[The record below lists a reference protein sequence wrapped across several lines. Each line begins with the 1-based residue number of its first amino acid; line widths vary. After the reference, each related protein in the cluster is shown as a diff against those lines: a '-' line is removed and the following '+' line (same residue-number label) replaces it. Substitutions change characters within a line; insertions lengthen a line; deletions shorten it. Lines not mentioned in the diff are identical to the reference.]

1 MKVAVC
7 NLGCKVNKYECDC
20 IVTAPP
26 GDPAGGLSTPSCKRK
41 YDVQQSPDIR
51 GKRPPLE
58 HPSGDCCRHLP
69 WQPKENRKN
78 PIFFR
83 ETRDFLLRSE
93 GKYATMPGSAFCKGR
108 TLKGATALEECGGTF
123 MSATYEKVSSN
134 KAKLSFTVPAEQFE
148 AAMQKAYLKNR
159 GKINVPGFRRGKAP
173 RKLIET
179 MYGESVFYD
188 DAFQLIFPDLY
199 DEAVKENNLQ
209 VVDQPE
215 VDVQEIGEG
224 KDLVFSCE
232 VYVRPDVTLGDYK
245 GLTVNVTKQTV
256 TDADIDARIEQDRK
270 KVARQI
276 DVEGALENGDTVK
289 LNYMGTVDGV
299 AFEGGTAENQTL
311 TLGSGQFIPG
321 FEEQMVG
328 MNIGEEKDLNVTF
341 PEKYHSEELAGKN
354 AVFHVKV
361 LSATRTE
368 LPKLDDDF
376 AADASEYNTFAEYKD
391 SIVKEL
397 NDRAAK
403 NNEIAVENALVEKAV
418 ENASMDIPQAM
429 INEQTNYLLREM
441 QMRMAYQGLKMEDY
455 LKYTGQTI
463 EQLADMYKGEA
474 EHRVKV
480 ELTLDAIRK
489 AEGIEPTDEDVA
501 KQIAEQAERMGQSV
515 EDFEK
520 TLTDEQRGYLRDTA
534 AIQKVVD
541 LMKQDCTV
549 EEKKEE
555 AAEEKAADAE

>member
-1 MKVAVC
+1 M
-7 NLGCKVNKYECDC
+7 
-20 IVTAPP
+20 
-26 GDPAGGLSTPSCKRK
+26 
-41 YDVQQSPDIR
+41 
-51 GKRPPLE
+51 
-58 HPSGDCCRHLP
+58 
-69 WQPKENRKN
+69 
-78 PIFFR
+78 
-83 ETRDFLLRSE
+83 
-93 GKYATMPGSAFCKGR
+93 
-108 TLKGATALEECGGTF
+108 
-123 MSATYEKVSSN
+123 
-134 KAKLSFTVPAEQFE
+134 
-148 AAMQKAYLKNR
+148 
-159 GKINVPGFRRGKAP
+159 
-173 RKLIET
+173 
-179 MYGESVFYD
+179 
-188 DAFQLIFPDLY
+188 
-199 DEAVKENNLQ
+199 
-209 VVDQPE
+209 
-215 VDVQEIGEG
+215 
-224 KDLVFSCE
+224 
-232 VYVRPDVTLGDYK
+232 
-245 GLTVNVTKQTV
+245 
-256 TDADIDARIEQDRK
+256 
-270 KVARQI
+270 
-276 DVEGALENGDTVK
+276 
-289 LNYMGTVDGV
+289 

-463 EQLADMYKGEA
+463 QQLADMYKGEA

>member
-1 MKVAVC
+1 
-7 NLGCKVNKYECDC
+7 
-20 IVTAPP
+20 
-26 GDPAGGLSTPSCKRK
+26 
-41 YDVQQSPDIR
+41 
-51 GKRPPLE
+51 
-58 HPSGDCCRHLP
+58 
-69 WQPKENRKN
+69 
-78 PIFFR
+78 
-83 ETRDFLLRSE
+83 
-93 GKYATMPGSAFCKGR
+93 
-108 TLKGATALEECGGTF
+108 

-245 GLTVNVTKQTV
+245 GLTVSVTKQTV

-463 EQLADMYKGEA
+463 QQLADMYKGEA

>member
-1 MKVAVC
+1 
-7 NLGCKVNKYECDC
+7 
-20 IVTAPP
+20 
-26 GDPAGGLSTPSCKRK
+26 
-41 YDVQQSPDIR
+41 
-51 GKRPPLE
+51 
-58 HPSGDCCRHLP
+58 
-69 WQPKENRKN
+69 
-78 PIFFR
+78 
-83 ETRDFLLRSE
+83 
-93 GKYATMPGSAFCKGR
+93 
-108 TLKGATALEECGGTF
+108 

-188 DAFQLIFPDLY
+188 DAFQMIFPDLY

-232 VYVRPDVTLGDYK
+232 VFVRPDVTLGDYK

-256 TDADIDARIEQDRK
+256 TDADVDARIEQDRK

-341 PEKYHSEELAGKN
+341 PEKYHSEELAGKA

-397 NDRAAK
+397 NDRATK

-480 ELTLDAIRK
+480 ELTLEAIRK

>member
-1 MKVAVC
+1 
-7 NLGCKVNKYECDC
+7 
-20 IVTAPP
+20 
-26 GDPAGGLSTPSCKRK
+26 
-41 YDVQQSPDIR
+41 
-51 GKRPPLE
+51 
-58 HPSGDCCRHLP
+58 
-69 WQPKENRKN
+69 
-78 PIFFR
+78 
-83 ETRDFLLRSE
+83 
-93 GKYATMPGSAFCKGR
+93 
-108 TLKGATALEECGGTF
+108 

-276 DVEGALENGDTVK
+276 DVEGTLENGDTVK

>member
-1 MKVAVC
+1 
-7 NLGCKVNKYECDC
+7 
-20 IVTAPP
+20 
-26 GDPAGGLSTPSCKRK
+26 
-41 YDVQQSPDIR
+41 
-51 GKRPPLE
+51 
-58 HPSGDCCRHLP
+58 
-69 WQPKENRKN
+69 
-78 PIFFR
+78 
-83 ETRDFLLRSE
+83 
-93 GKYATMPGSAFCKGR
+93 
-108 TLKGATALEECGGTF
+108 

-403 NNEIAVENALVEKAV
+403 SNEIAVENALVEKAV

>member
-1 MKVAVC
+1 
-7 NLGCKVNKYECDC
+7 
-20 IVTAPP
+20 
-26 GDPAGGLSTPSCKRK
+26 
-41 YDVQQSPDIR
+41 
-51 GKRPPLE
+51 
-58 HPSGDCCRHLP
+58 
-69 WQPKENRKN
+69 
-78 PIFFR
+78 
-83 ETRDFLLRSE
+83 
-93 GKYATMPGSAFCKGR
+93 
-108 TLKGATALEECGGTF
+108 

-232 VYVRPDVTLGDYK
+232 VFVRPDVTLGDYK

-311 TLGSGQFIPG
+311 TLGSGQFISG

-463 EQLADMYKGEA
+463 QQLADMYKGEA

>member
-1 MKVAVC
+1 
-7 NLGCKVNKYECDC
+7 
-20 IVTAPP
+20 
-26 GDPAGGLSTPSCKRK
+26 
-41 YDVQQSPDIR
+41 
-51 GKRPPLE
+51 
-58 HPSGDCCRHLP
+58 
-69 WQPKENRKN
+69 
-78 PIFFR
+78 
-83 ETRDFLLRSE
+83 
-93 GKYATMPGSAFCKGR
+93 
-108 TLKGATALEECGGTF
+108 

-232 VYVRPDVTLGDYK
+232 VFVRPDVTLGDYK

-276 DVEGALENGDTVK
+276 DVEGALENGDTEK

-463 EQLADMYKGEA
+463 QQLADMYKGEA

-515 EDFEK
+515 EDFET

>member
-1 MKVAVC
+1 
-7 NLGCKVNKYECDC
+7 
-20 IVTAPP
+20 
-26 GDPAGGLSTPSCKRK
+26 
-41 YDVQQSPDIR
+41 
-51 GKRPPLE
+51 
-58 HPSGDCCRHLP
+58 
-69 WQPKENRKN
+69 
-78 PIFFR
+78 
-83 ETRDFLLRSE
+83 
-93 GKYATMPGSAFCKGR
+93 
-108 TLKGATALEECGGTF
+108 

-232 VYVRPDVTLGDYK
+232 VFVRPDVTLGDYK

-391 SIVKEL
+391 SIVKDL

>member
-1 MKVAVC
+1 
-7 NLGCKVNKYECDC
+7 
-20 IVTAPP
+20 
-26 GDPAGGLSTPSCKRK
+26 
-41 YDVQQSPDIR
+41 
-51 GKRPPLE
+51 
-58 HPSGDCCRHLP
+58 
-69 WQPKENRKN
+69 
-78 PIFFR
+78 
-83 ETRDFLLRSE
+83 
-93 GKYATMPGSAFCKGR
+93 
-108 TLKGATALEECGGTF
+108 

-520 TLTDEQRGYLRDTA
+520 TLTDEQRGYLRRPDEA
-534 AIQKVVD
+534 G
-541 LMKQDCTV
+541 LHGGR
-549 EEKKEE
+549 KEGRGGRG
-555 AAEEKAADAE
+555 KSCRRRVN

>member
-1 MKVAVC
+1 
-7 NLGCKVNKYECDC
+7 
-20 IVTAPP
+20 
-26 GDPAGGLSTPSCKRK
+26 
-41 YDVQQSPDIR
+41 
-51 GKRPPLE
+51 
-58 HPSGDCCRHLP
+58 
-69 WQPKENRKN
+69 
-78 PIFFR
+78 
-83 ETRDFLLRSE
+83 
-93 GKYATMPGSAFCKGR
+93 
-108 TLKGATALEECGGTF
+108 

-463 EQLADMYKGEA
+463 QQLADLYKGEA

>member
-1 MKVAVC
+1 M
-7 NLGCKVNKYECDC
+7 
-20 IVTAPP
+20 
-26 GDPAGGLSTPSCKRK
+26 
-41 YDVQQSPDIR
+41 
-51 GKRPPLE
+51 
-58 HPSGDCCRHLP
+58 
-69 WQPKENRKN
+69 
-78 PIFFR
+78 
-83 ETRDFLLRSE
+83 
-93 GKYATMPGSAFCKGR
+93 
-108 TLKGATALEECGGTF
+108 
-123 MSATYEKVSSN
+123 
-134 KAKLSFTVPAEQFE
+134 
-148 AAMQKAYLKNR
+148 
-159 GKINVPGFRRGKAP
+159 
-173 RKLIET
+173 
-179 MYGESVFYD
+179 
-188 DAFQLIFPDLY
+188 
-199 DEAVKENNLQ
+199 
-209 VVDQPE
+209 
-215 VDVQEIGEG
+215 
-224 KDLVFSCE
+224 
-232 VYVRPDVTLGDYK
+232 
-245 GLTVNVTKQTV
+245 
-256 TDADIDARIEQDRK
+256 
-270 KVARQI
+270 
-276 DVEGALENGDTVK
+276 
-289 LNYMGTVDGV
+289 
-299 AFEGGTAENQTL
+299 
-311 TLGSGQFIPG
+311 
-321 FEEQMVG
+321 
-328 MNIGEEKDLNVTF
+328 
-341 PEKYHSEELAGKN
+341 
-354 AVFHVKV
+354 FHVKV

>member
-1 MKVAVC
+1 
-7 NLGCKVNKYECDC
+7 
-20 IVTAPP
+20 
-26 GDPAGGLSTPSCKRK
+26 
-41 YDVQQSPDIR
+41 
-51 GKRPPLE
+51 
-58 HPSGDCCRHLP
+58 
-69 WQPKENRKN
+69 
-78 PIFFR
+78 
-83 ETRDFLLRSE
+83 
-93 GKYATMPGSAFCKGR
+93 
-108 TLKGATALEECGGTF
+108 

-224 KDLVFSCE
+224 MDLVFSCE
-232 VYVRPDVTLGDYK
+232 VFVRPDVTLGDYK
-245 GLTVNVTKQTV
+245 GLTVSVSKQTV

-341 PEKYHSEELAGKN
+341 PEKYHSAELAGKN

-463 EQLADMYKGEA
+463 QQLADMYKGEA

>member
-1 MKVAVC
+1 
-7 NLGCKVNKYECDC
+7 
-20 IVTAPP
+20 
-26 GDPAGGLSTPSCKRK
+26 
-41 YDVQQSPDIR
+41 
-51 GKRPPLE
+51 
-58 HPSGDCCRHLP
+58 
-69 WQPKENRKN
+69 
-78 PIFFR
+78 
-83 ETRDFLLRSE
+83 
-93 GKYATMPGSAFCKGR
+93 
-108 TLKGATALEECGGTF
+108 

-148 AAMQKAYLKNR
+148 SAMQKAYLKNR

>member
-1 MKVAVC
+1 
-7 NLGCKVNKYECDC
+7 
-20 IVTAPP
+20 
-26 GDPAGGLSTPSCKRK
+26 
-41 YDVQQSPDIR
+41 
-51 GKRPPLE
+51 
-58 HPSGDCCRHLP
+58 
-69 WQPKENRKN
+69 
-78 PIFFR
+78 
-83 ETRDFLLRSE
+83 
-93 GKYATMPGSAFCKGR
+93 
-108 TLKGATALEECGGTF
+108 

-148 AAMQKAYLKNR
+148 AAMQKAYSKNR

-501 KQIAEQAERMGQSV
+501 KQIACLLYTSPSP
-515 EDFEK
+515 
-520 TLTDEQRGYLRDTA
+520 RDA
-534 AIQKVVD
+534 
-541 LMKQDCTV
+541 
-549 EEKKEE
+549 
-555 AAEEKAADAE
+555 

>member
-1 MKVAVC
+1 
-7 NLGCKVNKYECDC
+7 
-20 IVTAPP
+20 
-26 GDPAGGLSTPSCKRK
+26 
-41 YDVQQSPDIR
+41 
-51 GKRPPLE
+51 
-58 HPSGDCCRHLP
+58 
-69 WQPKENRKN
+69 
-78 PIFFR
+78 
-83 ETRDFLLRSE
+83 
-93 GKYATMPGSAFCKGR
+93 
-108 TLKGATALEECGGTF
+108 

-232 VYVRPDVTLGDYK
+232 VFVRPDVTLGDYK

-397 NDRAAK
+397 NDRATK

>member
-1 MKVAVC
+1 
-7 NLGCKVNKYECDC
+7 
-20 IVTAPP
+20 
-26 GDPAGGLSTPSCKRK
+26 
-41 YDVQQSPDIR
+41 
-51 GKRPPLE
+51 
-58 HPSGDCCRHLP
+58 
-69 WQPKENRKN
+69 
-78 PIFFR
+78 
-83 ETRDFLLRSE
+83 
-93 GKYATMPGSAFCKGR
+93 
-108 TLKGATALEECGGTF
+108 

-515 EDFEK
+515 
-520 TLTDEQRGYLRDTA
+520 
-534 AIQKVVD
+534 
-541 LMKQDCTV
+541 
-549 EEKKEE
+549 
-555 AAEEKAADAE
+555 

>member
-1 MKVAVC
+1 
-7 NLGCKVNKYECDC
+7 
-20 IVTAPP
+20 
-26 GDPAGGLSTPSCKRK
+26 
-41 YDVQQSPDIR
+41 
-51 GKRPPLE
+51 
-58 HPSGDCCRHLP
+58 
-69 WQPKENRKN
+69 
-78 PIFFR
+78 
-83 ETRDFLLRSE
+83 
-93 GKYATMPGSAFCKGR
+93 
-108 TLKGATALEECGGTF
+108 

-480 ELTLDAIRK
+480 ELTLEAIRK

-541 LMKQDCTV
+541 LMKQNCTV

>member
-1 MKVAVC
+1 
-7 NLGCKVNKYECDC
+7 
-20 IVTAPP
+20 
-26 GDPAGGLSTPSCKRK
+26 
-41 YDVQQSPDIR
+41 
-51 GKRPPLE
+51 
-58 HPSGDCCRHLP
+58 
-69 WQPKENRKN
+69 
-78 PIFFR
+78 
-83 ETRDFLLRSE
+83 
-93 GKYATMPGSAFCKGR
+93 
-108 TLKGATALEECGGTF
+108 

-256 TDADIDARIEQDRK
+256 TDADIDARMEQDRK